1 MATEIRE
8 FSRDEISSVIPSF
21 GQPAVQPGVASDI
34 QGVPLGAAPAART
47 PQKPPARTLSNA
59 PVNTMQLPPIVGA
72 SINAPVTSGLEMP
85 DVQAVADA
93 VNKTNQNIQTNLPAP
108 TPGSASQVLGN
119 EVKQVGSSLADTLMN
134 NWQIPVGLAA
144 VYGVYKLLGEG
155 GGGGNP
161 PDGGPPSPPPPK
173 KSMRD
178 RMLLGE
184 VKEPTLDPFEMSSAN
199 KPVAPVADAPPK
211 PMLSERDMEM
221 IRKGMA
227 NKAAKEAEAAAKAAA
242 AMAPVAPPEMPQV
255 QAPLPST
262 SVEPAP
268 APAATTAETEKPAA
282 KKRGPKTAEQK
293 VAEAAALEQK
303 ISSMEDR
310 LPSAPNPKKSNK
322 LLPTDVIGQGGWHW
336 YQGQMGPQAEE
347 NWLRQFGRTNQSYAD
362 VKQAMKEGRL
372 PGPVVPEGKKG
383 GAFPREA
390 TVPGYIKG
398 AAAPGALAPLAALAG
413 ALGIAGTPEAQ
424 AAMAKA
430 ASAIKDI
437 GVSPD
442 IVQGKGEELGRLG
455 SAYVSAGNPSY
466 RAQLLAQLKNE
477 TNPDRYRILVEEYQK
492 AGGNV
497 AGGRGVAPP
506 AAYMR

>member
-34 QGVPLGAAPAART
+34 QGVPLGAAPAARA

-59 PVNTMQLPPIVGA
+59 PVNAMQLPPIVGA

-85 DVQAVADA
+85 DVQAVTDA
-93 VNKTNQNIQTNLPAP
+93 VNQTNQNIQTNLPAP

-155 GGGGNP
+155 GGPANQSP
-161 PDGGPPSPPPPK
+161 PPPPK
-173 KSMRD
+173 KTMRD

-184 VKEPTLDPFEMSSAN
+184 VKEPTLDPFEMPEAG
-199 KPVAPVADAPPK
+199 KPAAPTTEAPPK
-211 PMLSERDMEM
+211 PMLSEREM
-221 IRKGMA
+221 QIIRDSER
-227 NKAAKEAEAAAKAAA
+227 NKEANRAAAAAKAAA

-262 SVEPAP
+262 AVEPAPAP

-322 LLPTDVIGQGGWHW
+322 LLPSDVIGQGGWHW

-398 AAAPGALAPLAALAG
+398 GISPGAVGLTGALAAAAGLLTPGQSDAKTIARNIGEALLPLGITPSELASGTLPPEKVAALEAFMRERQKLG
-413 ALGIAGTPEAQ
+413 SPYRGIA
-424 AAMAKA
+424 
-430 ASAIKDI
+430 
-437 GVSPD
+437 
-442 IVQGKGEELGRLG
+442 
-455 SAYVSAGNPSY
+455 
-466 RAQLLAQLKNE
+466 
-477 TNPDRYRILVEEYQK
+477 
-492 AGGNV
+492 
-497 AGGRGVAPP
+497 PP
-506 AAYMR
+506 R

>member
-1 MATEIRE
+1 MGFDAEGYRKAA
-8 FSRDEISSVIPSF
+8 RAAGISDDDIEKDIAEEMGNIKPVNAAPKKSDVQIGGEYDWLIPAAI
-21 GQPAVQPGVASDI
+21 GTGVGA
-34 QGVPLGAAPAART
+34 LGAAGLGLANKRIKDRLMKQPAEIDRT
-47 PQKPPARTLSNA
+47 IDIPMDTA
-59 PVNTMQLPPIVGA
+59 PT
-72 SINAPVTSGLEMP
+72 T
-85 DVQAVADA
+85 
-93 VNKTNQNIQTNLPAP
+93 PAP
-108 TPGSASQVLGN
+108 TQ
-119 EVKQVGSSLADTLMN
+119 
-134 NWQIPVGLAA
+134 
-144 VYGVYKLLGEG
+144 
-155 GGGGNP
+155 
-161 PDGGPPSPPPPK
+161 
-173 KSMRD
+173 
-178 RMLLGE
+178 
-184 VKEPTLDPFEMSSAN
+184 EP
-199 KPVAPVADAPPK
+199 PPK
-211 PMLSERDMEM
+211 PMLSQRDMEM
-221 IRKGMA
+221 IRQSMA
-227 NKAAKEAEAAAKAAA
+227 NKAAKEMEAAIKAQTATATPEPAKPVAGEITRVSPNDQSR
-242 AMAPVAPPEMPQV
+242 MAGIMANQEMANPLGGQASAYGEPLRPVAPPEALGVEP
-255 QAPLPST
+255 QAPVAPK
-262 SVEPAP
+262 VEAP
-268 APAATTAETEKPAA
+268 TPAATSAETEKPAA
-282 KKRGPKTAEQK
+282 KKRGPKSAEQK
-293 VAEAAALEQK
+293 AAEAKQLQETIA
-303 ISSMEDR
+303 STPEDR

-322 LLPTDVIGQGGWHW
+322 LLPSDVIGQGGWHW
-336 YQGQMGPQAEE
+336 YQGQMGPEAEE

>member
-34 QGVPLGAAPAART
+34 QGVPLGAAPAAPA
-47 PQKPPARTLSNA
+47 PQRPPARTLSNA

-72 SINAPVTSGLEMP
+72 SINAPVSSNVAMP
-85 DVQAVADA
+85 DVQAVTDA
-93 VNKTNQNIQTNLPAP
+93 VNQTNQNIQTNLPPP

-144 VYGVYKLLGEG
+144 VYGAYKLLGEG
-155 GGGGNP
+155 GGPANQSP
-161 PDGGPPSPPPPK
+161 PPPPK
-173 KSMRD
+173 KTMRD

-184 VKEPTLDPFEMSSAN
+184 VKEPTLDPFEMPEAG
-199 KPVAPVADAPPK
+199 KPAAPTTEAPPK

-221 IRKGMA
+221 IRQSEA

-262 SVEPAP
+262 AVEPTPAPAP

-322 LLPTDVIGQGGWHW
+322 LLPSDVIGQGGWHW

-398 AAAPGALAPLAALAG
+398 AISPGAVGLTGALAAAAGLLTPGQSDAKTIARTVGEALLPLGITPSELASGTLPPEKVAALEAFMKERQKLG
-413 ALGIAGTPEAQ
+413 SPYRGIA
-424 AAMAKA
+424 
-430 ASAIKDI
+430 
-437 GVSPD
+437 
-442 IVQGKGEELGRLG
+442 
-455 SAYVSAGNPSY
+455 
-466 RAQLLAQLKNE
+466 
-477 TNPDRYRILVEEYQK
+477 
-492 AGGNV
+492 
-497 AGGRGVAPP
+497 PP
-506 AAYMR
+506 R